1 MGQMVT
7 TVQSL
12 GRKEMEDRSFS
23 TLAEEQDPD
32 ILIDRYQYHIRTN
45 VYKHGGKTPNLHD
58 LITHD
63 HLYVTSST
71 AQGGGGSFSIGNL

>member
-12 GRKEMEDRSFS
+12 GRKEMEDGSFS

-45 VYKHGGKTPNLHD
+45 VYKHGGKT
-58 LITHD
+58 D